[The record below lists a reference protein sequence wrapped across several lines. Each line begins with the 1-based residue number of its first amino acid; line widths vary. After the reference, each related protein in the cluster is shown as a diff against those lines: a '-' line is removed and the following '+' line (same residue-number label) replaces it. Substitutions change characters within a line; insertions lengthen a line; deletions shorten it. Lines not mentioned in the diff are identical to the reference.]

1 MEDDSQLQECGI
13 TNAVAKAQLPAEVGL
28 AFRYEGFMPA
38 AHVDMIM
45 NMVEFYI
52 QFAFNSK
59 RRDKDVMY
67 HCTLCVQL
75 QICMD

>member
-38 AHVDMIM
+38 AHVDMFM
-45 NMVEFYI
+45 NKVEF
-52 QFAFNSK
+52 
-59 RRDKDVMY
+59 
-67 HCTLCVQL
+67 
-75 QICMD
+75 CM